1 MKTTFSLLIALVCGT
16 KRVCGPM
23 FSASLNSELEVLD
36 GILSEANKVAYLD
49 YSGRKSVVSV
59 LGQKSD
65 G

>member
-1 MKTTFSLLIALVCGT
+1 
-16 KRVCGPM
+16 M